1 MKIIYHIDDDWI
13 LSSETVEMELNG
25 CEFDL
30 PPKPETDKHLLSIG
44 LNLAKLRG
52 HTSVTKSC
60 ITIVTHKKIKNRKKI
75 AENNRFYMI

>member
-1 MKIIYHIDDDWI
+1 MKIIYHIDDDWVR
-13 LSSETVEMELNG
+13 SSETIEVVLDG
-25 CEFDL
+25 DTFSL

-60 ITIVTHKKIKNRKKI
+60 ITIVEIKR
-75 AENNRFYMI
+75 